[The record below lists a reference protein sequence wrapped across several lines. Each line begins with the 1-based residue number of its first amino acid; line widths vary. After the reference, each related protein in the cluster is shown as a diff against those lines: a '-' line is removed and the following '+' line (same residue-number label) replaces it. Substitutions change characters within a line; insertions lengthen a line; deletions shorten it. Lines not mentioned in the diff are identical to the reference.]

1 MTSKS
6 KIKSPDEDK
15 FGVDIK
21 LIIIGNS
28 STGKTS
34 IVNQFINKKFSK
46 EYSATI
52 ASDFQYKLLKI
63 GNLNYRIQFWDLA
76 GQDKSQTYIGL
87 FCRDIHGIIIC
98 CSCDDPKSRE
108 DTIEWKNSLNDIK
121 ENWVPII
128 LCENKCDVLG
138 DTDDDYLKDVES
150 LKKFAEDNNFLT
162 VYRVSAKN
170 NYNIDEMIAYLINYI
185 KDNYADKIVNSY
197 ITESND
203 DNLSQQSGTIKNIK
217 NNKNKN
223 CCLIF

>member
-6 KIKSPDEDK
+6 RIKSPDEDK
-15 FGVDIK
+15 FGADIK

-63 GNLNYRIQFWDLA
+63 GNLTYRIQFWDLA

-108 DTIEWKNSLNDIK
+108 DTIEWKNSLNDLK

-162 VYRVSAKN
+162 AYRVSAKN
-170 NYNIDEMIAYLINYI
+170 NYNIDDMITYLINYI
-185 KDNYADKIVNSY
+185 KDNFADKIVNSY

>member
-6 KIKSPDEDK
+6 KNKNSDDDK
-15 FGVDIK
+15 FGADIK

-63 GNLNYRIQFWDLA
+63 NNLNFRIQFWDLA

-98 CSCDDPKSRE
+98 CSCDDSKSRE
-108 DTIEWKNSLNDIK
+108 DTKEWKKSLNEIK
-121 ENWVPII
+121 ENWVPVI
-128 LCENKCDVLG
+128 LCENKCDVFG
-138 DTDDDYLKDVES
+138 DNETDYLKDVEE
-150 LKKFAEDNNFLT
+150 LKNFAEENNFLT
-162 VYRVSAKN
+162 AFRVSAKN
-170 NYNIDEMIAYLINYI
+170 NYNIDEMIKYLINYI
-185 KDNYADKIVNSY
+185 RDNYADKIVNSY
-197 ITESND
+197 ISDSSNEE
-203 DNLSQQSGTIKNIK
+203 NMSQHSGTLK
-217 NNKNKN
+217 NNQKKKKG
-223 CCLIF
+223 CC

>member
-52 ASDFQYKLLKI
+52 ASDFQHKLLKI

-138 DTDDDYLKDVES
+138 DTENDYLKDVES

-162 VYRVSAKN
+162 AYRVSAKN
-170 NYNIDEMIAYLINYI
+170 NYNIDDMITYLINYI
-185 KDNYADKIVNSY
+185 KDNFADKIVNSY

>member
-6 KIKSPDEDK
+6 KNKNSDDDK
-15 FGVDIK
+15 FGADIK

-63 GNLNYRIQFWDLA
+63 NNLNFRIQFWDLA

-98 CSCDDPKSRE
+98 CSCDDSKSRE
-108 DTIEWKNSLNDIK
+108 DTKEWKKSLNEIK
-121 ENWVPII
+121 ENWVPVI
-128 LCENKCDVLG
+128 LCENKCDVFG
-138 DTDDDYLKDVES
+138 DNETDYLKDVET
-150 LKKFAEDNNFLT
+150 LKNFAEENNFLT
-162 VYRVSAKN
+162 AFRVSAKN
-170 NYNIDEMIAYLINYI
+170 NYNIDEMIKYLINYI
-185 KDNYADKIVNSY
+185 RDNYADKIVNSY
-197 ITESND
+197 ISDSSNEE
-203 DNLSQQSGTIKNIK
+203 NMSQHSGTLK
-217 NNKNKN
+217 NNQKKKKG
-223 CCLIF
+223 CC

>member
-52 ASDFQYKLLKI
+52 ASDFQHKLLKI

-138 DTDDDYLKDVES
+138 DTENDYLKDVES

-162 VYRVSAKN
+162 AYRVSAKN
-170 NYNIDEMIAYLINYI
+170 NYNIDDMITYLINYI

>member
-28 STGKTS
+28 STGTTS

-52 ASDFQYKLLKI
+52 ASDFQHKLLKI

-138 DTDDDYLKDVES
+138 DTENDYLKDVES
-150 LKKFAEDNNFLT
+150 LKKFAEDNSFLT
-162 VYRVSAKN
+162 AYRVSAKN
-170 NYNIDEMIAYLINYI
+170 NYNIDDMITYLINYI
-185 KDNYADKIVNSY
+185 KDNFADKIVNSY
-197 ITESND
+197 ITDSND

>member
-52 ASDFQYKLLKI
+52 ASDFQHKLLKI

-162 VYRVSAKN
+162 AYRVSAKN
-170 NYNIDEMIAYLINYI
+170 NYNIDDMITYLINYI
-185 KDNYADKIVNSY
+185 KDNFADKIVNSY
-197 ITESND
+197 ITDSND

>member
-6 KIKSPDEDK
+6 KNKNSDDDK
-15 FGVDIK
+15 FGADIK

-63 GNLNYRIQFWDLA
+63 NNLNFRIQFWDLA

-98 CSCDDPKSRE
+98 CSCDDSKSRE
-108 DTIEWKNSLNDIK
+108 DTKEWKKSLNEIK
-121 ENWVPII
+121 ENWVPVI
-128 LCENKCDVLG
+128 LCENKCDVFG
-138 DTDDDYLKDVES
+138 DNETDYLKDVEE
-150 LKKFAEDNNFLT
+150 LKNFAEENNFLT
-162 VYRVSAKN
+162 AFRVSAKN
-170 NYNIDEMIAYLINYI
+170 NYNIDEMIKYLINYI
-185 KDNYADKIVNSY
+185 RDNYADKIVNSY
-197 ITESND
+197 ISDSSNEE
-203 DNLSQQSGTIKNIK
+203 NLSQHSGTLK
-217 NNKNKN
+217 NNQKKKKG
-223 CCLIF
+223 CC

>member
-6 KIKSPDEDK
+6 RIKSPDEDK

-108 DTIEWKNSLNDIK
+108 DTIEWKKSLNDIK

-138 DTDDDYLKDVES
+138 DTENDYLKDVES

-162 VYRVSAKN
+162 AYRVSAKN
-170 NYNIDEMIAYLINYI
+170 NYNIDDMITYLINYI
-185 KDNYADKIVNSY
+185 KDNFADKIVNSY